1 MEYKIENFTQRQKA
15 DSIYETLGELDFA
28 MLYDYDLVSYG
39 AVTEEEADKLK
50 LMLEEVLDNLFYK
63 MQEFDNKNK

>member
-1 MEYKIENFTQRQKA
+1 MENKIENFTQRQKA

-28 MLYDYDLVSYG
+28 MLYDLVFYG

-50 LMLEEVLDNLFYK
+50 LMLEEALDNLFYK
-63 MQEFDNKNK
+63 MQEFDNKNKR

>member
-1 MEYKIENFTQRQKA
+1 MEYKIENFTQKQKA

-28 MLYDYDLVSYG
+28 MLYDLVFYG
-39 AVTEEEADKLK
+39 VVTEEEADKLK
-50 LMLEEVLDNLFYK
+50 LMLKEALDNLFYK

>member
-1 MEYKIENFTQRQKA
+1 MENKIENFMQRQKA
-15 DSIYETLGELDFA
+15 DDIYETLGEIDFA
-28 MLYDYDLVSYG
+28 MLYDLVFYG

-50 LMLEEVLDNLFYK
+50 LMLEEALDNLFYK

>member
-1 MEYKIENFTQRQKA
+1 
-15 DSIYETLGELDFA
+15 

-50 LMLEEVLDNLFYK
+50 LMLEEALDNLFYK